1 MNYGLLALHFASR
14 PLLTD
19 LLLRIIPI
27 RLLLLIALLLL
38 RLLLLDVLLLLLLFL
53 TNMREGAWEEDD
65 LALEIRCTV
74 RLKRTLQGLHV
85 ASDTAFNRILRLAF
99 ERSTLDVEHRKP
111 YWL

>member
-1 MNYGLLALHFASR
+1 MNYGLLALHFANR
-14 PLLTD
+14 PLLTG

-38 RLLLLDVLLLLLLFL
+38 LFL
-53 TNMREGAWEEDD
+53 TNMREGACEEED

-74 RLKRTLQGLHV
+74 RLKGTLQALHV

>member
-1 MNYGLLALHFASR
+1 LNYGLLALHFASR

-27 RLLLLIALLLL
+27 RLLLL
-38 RLLLLDVLLLLLLFL
+38 RLLLLIVLLLLLFL
-53 TNMREGAWEEDD
+53 TNMREGACEEDD